1 MWKVLFSS
9 FSYVDGGFWLPLSRS
24 FHHHCQSLVV
34 MNSFSYSFLPAGSFK
49 WIIIQCVIPCSHVEC
64 GCQDK
69 CGLTRGWSRMEHQ
82 QQQQQWQHTKKKGEK
97 KWKKRKH
104 EEKLQTINFKI
115 KICIYVCVCVCVCVW
130 QWRLDDSS
138 IVVPVVA
145 RAGLMNAAARCRAF
159 GVDHQNFKMSP

>member
-1 MWKVLFSS
+1 MCYTLFACRMWMSRQVWAHT
-9 FSYVDGGFWLPLSRS
+9 WLKQNGASAVAAAVAA
-24 FHHHCQSLVV
+24 H
-34 MNSFSYSFLPAGSFK
+34 K
-49 WIIIQCVIPCSHVEC
+49 EE
-64 GCQDK
+64 K
-69 CGLTRGWSRMEHQ
+69 E
-82 QQQQQWQHTKKKGEK
+82 KK